1 MAKAESQGVVLT
13 LTAAEA
19 QYLAD
24 VLYWATDFSN
34 SPHGKLAQE
43 IYTTL
48 EDAGYGESGELPS
61 NARG

>member
-1 MAKAESQGVVLT
+1 M
-13 LTAAEA
+13 TAAEA